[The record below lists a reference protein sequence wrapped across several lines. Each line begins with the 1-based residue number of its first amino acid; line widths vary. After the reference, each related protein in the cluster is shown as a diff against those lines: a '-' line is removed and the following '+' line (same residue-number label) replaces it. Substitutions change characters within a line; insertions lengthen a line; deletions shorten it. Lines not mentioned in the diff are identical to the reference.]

1 MRLRAAKHS
10 WVRLAATAALVALAL
25 AVVTGCSASEG
36 DSDEV
41 SGGHQGTP
49 GIETQPDGGARASG
63 YLNRSELEGG
73 FWVLTAEESEE
84 SLVVAVLVGAEDLG
98 MDLEDH
104 IGELSI
110 AEGTLVEGG
119 ASVRMAGPELEVDSL
134 TVESAE

>member
-1 MRLRAAKHS
+1 VL
-10 WVRLAATAALVALAL
+10 LLALAL
-25 AVVTGCSASEG
+25 VGCSAEETP
-36 DSDEV
+36 DEA

-84 SLVVAVLVGAEDLG
+84 SLVIVVLVNADDLG

-104 IGELSI
+104 VGELSI
-110 AEGTLVEGG
+110 AEGTLVEGSS
-119 ASVRMAGPELEVDSL
+119 SVRMAGPELEVETL

>member
-1 MRLRAAKHS
+1 MIAVL
-10 WVRLAATAALVALAL
+10 LLALAL
-25 AVVTGCSASEG
+25 TGCSAEEAP
-36 DSDEV
+36 DEA

-84 SLVVAVLVGAEDLG
+84 SLVIVVLVNADDLG
-98 MDLEDH
+98 MDLEGH
-104 IGELSI
+104 VGELSI
-110 AEGTLVEGG
+110 AEGTLVEGSS
-119 ASVRMAGPELEVDSL
+119 SVRMAGPELEVESL

>member
-1 MRLRAAKHS
+1 MGATRHS
-10 WVRLAATAALVALAL
+10 WARLVATAALVALVL
-25 AVVTGCSASEG
+25 AVATGCSESEG
-36 DSDEV
+36 EGDEV

-84 SLVVAVLVGAEDLG
+84 SLVVVVLVGAEDLG
-98 MDLEDH
+98 IELEEH
-104 IGELSI
+104 VGELSI

-119 ASVRMAGPELEVDSL
+119 ASVRMAGPELEVESL